1 MKPQPPVTKMRIAAR
16 TSSGHGGALAHF
28 PALRDKIDNWKTAL
42 AESGWTP
49 WLIIAL
55 AAFLR
60 LLLLAIKPAHFD
72 EGINGWFVDQVVKN
86 GFYRY
91 DPTNYHGPLHFYVLL
106 LSEKLLGRNLWA
118 LRLPVVLVSIGCVW
132 LTLKFEPLVGRS
144 VSRLAALAMAV
155 SPGFIFYGRYS
166 IHEVWLQLFS
176 MLFILGVLGLWKF
189 GTASY
194 LWCAGMGIAGMI
206 LTKETYIIHLGCA
219 VIAFPVLLAINALPE
234 PFLISRPVKT
244 KSIIRPVGAQRLIP
258 FFAACLLVAFLMP
271 WVEIN
276 HVGSS
281 GLELAKLGSYG
292 NYAWLIPIFATL
304 TIVVSVSKTDNRVIG
319 GLTGGIPLV
328 ALLYLYFRIRGEA
341 GPEATIE
348 LLKNAPHVL
357 GIGAYL
363 AIVASLCLIFAA
375 VIPRHVRF
383 GLKAPDRLPDSRA
396 ASKNWDTVD
405 LAIVLAT
412 GTAFVVFFYSG
423 TFFHW
428 SGVKG
433 IYQAY
438 TAWFATG
445 SEGHGHEKPWYYWLK
460 TMAPSFERGRADYL
474 GYELPAMAGLLL
486 CLAVFRLKNFSLR
499 YLAVYGVGTLM
510 VYSYVNYKTPW
521 CVISFLWPFL
531 FLFGGAL
538 LLAPLKYDTRTIAV
552 LGGLLCTAL
561 GADLCYWYWVSPEYG
576 WSLSFIVGL
585 ALLLAA
591 LRYRQALYALVTLSL
606 SVSVVSAVS
615 LNYFRY
621 TADNEPYVYVQTYE
635 DINKLTKPL
644 LTLAKRDPLKY
655 QLIGHIIR
663 TSAYPLPWILGDF
676 VNVGYYEHDNLPE
689 KLDAAFLLVQEDK
702 IKTVEA
708 KLHESYYTDTVRIR
722 AYQEP
727 SKLYLN
733 TKVFADFFPGRQPD
747 FKGKPQS

>member
-1 MKPQPPVTKMRIAAR
+1 M
-16 TSSGHGGALAHF
+16 
-28 PALRDKIDNWKTAL
+28 LRDTIANWKTAL
-42 AESGWTP
+42 AEGGWTP
-49 WLIIAL
+49 WLILGL

-60 LLLLAIKPAHFD
+60 LLLLAIKPPHFD

-106 LSEKLLGRNLWA
+106 LFEKLLGRNLWA

-132 LTLKFEPLVGRS
+132 LALKFEPLVGRN
-144 VSRLAALAMAV
+144 VSRLAALAMDV

-176 MLFILGVLGLWKF
+176 MLFILGLLGLWKF
-189 GTASY
+189 GTVRY
-194 LWCAGMGIAGMI
+194 LWCTGVGIAGMI

-219 VIAFPVLLAINALPE
+219 LIA
-234 PFLISRPVKT
+234 
-244 KSIIRPVGAQRLIP
+244 IP
-258 FFAACLLVAFLMP
+258 
-271 WVEIN
+271 
-276 HVGSS
+276 
-281 GLELAKLGSYG
+281 
-292 NYAWLIPIFATL
+292 
-304 TIVVSVSKTDNRVIG
+304 VVSVAN
-319 GLTGGIPLV
+319 
-328 ALLYLYFRIRGEA
+328 ALM
-341 GPEATIE
+341 P
-348 LLKNAPHVL
+348 AP
-357 GIGAYL
+357 GTRWA
-363 AIVASLCLIFAA
+363 
-375 VIPRHVRF
+375 PRE
-383 GLKAPDRLPDSRA
+383 
-396 ASKNWDTVD
+396 WDYVD
-405 LAIVLAT
+405 LAIVAAT
-412 GTAFVVFFYSG
+412 GIALVVFFYSG

-460 TMAPSFERGRADYL
+460 TMGPSFERGRADYL

-486 CLAVFRLKNFSLR
+486 CLVWLRLKNVSLR

-510 VYSYVNYKTPW
+510 VYSYVHYKTPW

-531 FLFGGAL
+531 FMFGTAVL
-538 LLAPLKYDTRTIAV
+538 LVPMKYDAATNVI
-552 LGGLLCTAL
+552 LGGLLCA
-561 GADLCYWYWVSPEYG
+561 AIAVDLWYWGRVSSEYG
-576 WSLSFIVGL
+576 WSISFLLGL
-585 ALLLAA
+585 AFLLVV
-591 LRYRQALYALVTLSL
+591 LRYRSALYGLLGLLLTISL
-606 SVSVVSAVS
+606 GSAIS

-621 TADNEPYVYVQTYE
+621 TADSEPYVYVQTYS
-635 DINKLTKPL
+635 DINKLTKPV
-644 LTLAKRDPLKY
+644 LALARRDPFMY
-655 QLIGHIIR
+655 QLTGHIIR

-676 VNVGYYEHDNLPE
+676 VNVGYYEHENLPE

-708 KLHESYYTDTVRIR
+708 KLHESYYTDTLRIR

-733 TKVFADFFPGRQPD
+733 AKVFAEFFPGRQPE